1 MGEERNRGKEI
12 KRRWRRE
19 ESRRGEEIAKGMHVF
34 IDESRG
40 EERGREERGREERR
54 ENETD
59 RPQPSQRTEKQIAR
73 QEYFS
78 YACHL
83 ELTYSTSSSS
93 RDRGG
98 AVHCKRGEGI
108 VWKQKVRKI
117 ACW

>member
-12 KRRWRRE
+12 KRWWRRE
-19 ESRRGEEIAKGMHVF
+19 ESRRDEEIAKGMHVF

-40 EERGREERGREERR
+40 EERGREERR

-59 RPQPSQRTEKQIAR
+59 RPQPSQRTEKRIAR

-117 ACW
+117 ACWQYVR